1 MTFKEL
7 CEARYS
13 VRSYKDEA
21 IPADKLDYIK
31 ECARLAPSAVNFQ
44 PWKLLMVTSEEGLA
58 KVCATY
64 NREWIRTAKAVIIVV
79 AQKDKAW
86 VRAADGKYHGDIDA
100 AIITE
105 HICLAAAEQGL
116 GTCWVCNFDAALC
129 HEAFSLSD
137 SEEAVVLIPI
147 GIPADE
153 NCPQKKRKDIE
164 EIWSDI

>member
-13 VRSYKDEA
+13 VRSYKDEE
-21 IPADKLDYIK
+21 IPAEKLEYIK
-31 ECARLAPSAVNFQ
+31 ECARLAPSAVNKQ
-44 PWKLLMVTSEEGLA
+44 PWRLRLITSESGLK

-64 NREWIRTAKAVIIVV
+64 NREWIKTAKAVIMVI
-79 AQKDKAW
+79 AQKDEAW
-86 VRAADGKYHGDIDA
+86 IRGIDGKYHGDIDA

-129 HEAFSLSD
+129 HKEFGLAGN
-137 SEEAVVLIPI
+137 EEAVVLIPL
-147 GIPADE
+147 GVPADNRPE
-153 NCPQKKRKDIE
+153 KKRKAMDDIWAE
-164 EIWSDI
+164 DK

>member
-1 MTFKEL
+1 MTTFKEL

-129 HEAFSLSD
+129 HKEFSLSEN
-137 SEEAVVLIPI
+137 EEAVVLIPI

-153 NCPQKKRKDIE
+153 KPQKKRKDIS
-164 EIWSDI
+164 EIWGEC